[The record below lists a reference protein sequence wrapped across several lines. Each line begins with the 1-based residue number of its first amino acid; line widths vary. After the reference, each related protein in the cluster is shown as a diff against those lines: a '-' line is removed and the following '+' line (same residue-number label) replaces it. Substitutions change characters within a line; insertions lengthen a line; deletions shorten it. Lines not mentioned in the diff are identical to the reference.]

1 MSNRVFNFSP
11 GPCTLPTEIMETAA
25 ADYVSYK
32 GSGLGVAEMSHR
44 SPEFTEILNQTSADL
59 RELMSIPENY
69 KILYMQ
75 GGATL

>member
-1 MSNRVFNFSP
+1 VFNFSP
-11 GPCTLPTEIMETAA
+11 GPCTLPTEIMEAAA

-32 GSGLGVAEMSHR
+32 GAGLGVAEMSHR
-44 SPEFTEILNQTSADL
+44 SPEFTEILNQTSVDL

-69 KILYMQ
+69 KILYFQ